1 MITALNRLTSPP
13 ATPDEAQEMVYVA
26 DLAAQLILS
35 GATSLEQLAADQT
48 EAGIIALFASMK
60 AQEMRAGE
68 YPKSRPLTA
77 SEAFK
82 IAFVGSL

>member
-1 MITALNRLTSPP
+1 MITALNRLTSAPE
-13 ATPDEAQEMVYVA
+13 TPDEAREMIHIA

-35 GATSLEQLAADQT
+35 GATTLEELAADQT
-48 EAGIIALFASMK
+48 EAGIIALFA
-60 AQEMRAGE
+60 EMRTRE
-68 YPKSRPLTA
+68 YPRSRPLTA

>member
-1 MITALNRLTSPP
+1 MITALNRLTAPP
-13 ATPDEAQEMVYVA
+13 ETLDQALETIHIA

-35 GATSLEQLAADQT
+35 GVATLEELAADQT
-48 EAGIIALFASMK
+48 EAGIIALFASMR
-60 AQEMRAGE
+60 AQE
-68 YPKSRPLTA
+68 YPKSRPLTP